1 LQYFEN
7 RIFIKRK
14 KIVKLKIYVLDVY
27 KELVE
32 KVNWPTWNELQNSAI
47 VVMITSLIFALI
59 ILTMDEF
66 FRNLM
71 KIIYDVFGEF

>member
-1 LQYFEN
+1 M
-7 RIFIKRK
+7 
-14 KIVKLKIYVLDVY
+14 KLKIYVLDVY

>member
-1 LQYFEN
+1 
-7 RIFIKRK
+7 
-14 KIVKLKIYVLDVY
+14 VKLKIYVLDVY